1 MKTLSRWMLAL
12 ALVFSTTLIYP
23 HTNPKTN
30 LITQPS
36 VMADNTIALLPKS
49 DVVAVLD
56 LNRLLNDLL
65 PKAKQIWPE
74 QFAKFEKEFNDV
86 FSKASAAGIDVYKLK
101 SVAIGMNLFGEKT
114 TGAMIVEGLT
124 VTPELMSKENTERS
138 TIDYKGKTLYIEKP
152 KPEPKPVAKA
162 SAKTSGK
169 RKVAA
174 RSKTQSRA
182 KSQTA
187 RAKTS
192 AQLPGGVPMGNVTDL
207 ASNVGSNLLK
217 DNTAYVQLDETR
229 AAIGD
234 ETQVKVVID
243 ALTGSPTPSSNLSQE
258 LSNAL
263 QETKANGVLR
273 FAVNIPESA
282 RKAAEGEEFL
292 KNLAVTKMV
301 LGTLDVSDEMSLLLD
316 AKLRTNSA
324 DEASKL
330 HESLAALLGLGKMM
344 LGGNQDPTMQMFSK
358 MLDQVRLSPQSNDVT
373 LAITLPR
380 ELYETFLKSDSKATP
395 TKNDK

>member
-1 MKTLSRWMLAL
+1 MKTFSRWTLAL

-23 HTNPKTN
+23 KTNPIN
-30 LITQPS
+30 SPS
-36 VMADNTIALLPKS
+36 VMADNTISLLPKS

-65 PKAKQIWPE
+65 PKAKQIWPD

-86 FSKASAAGIDVYKLK
+86 LGKASAAGVDVYKLK

-114 TGAMIVEGLT
+114 TGAMIIEGLT

-138 TIDYKGKTLYIEKP
+138 TIEYKGKTLFIEKP
-152 KPEPKPVAKA
+152 KPEPKSVAKA
-162 SAKTSGK
+162 SAKTSGN

-192 AQLPGGVPMGNVTDL
+192 SQLPGGIPGNVTDL
-207 ASNVGSNLLK
+207 ASSVGSNLLK
-217 DNTAYVQLDETR
+217 DNTAYVQLDEAR

-234 ETQVKVVID
+234 ETQVKAVID
-243 ALTGSPTPSSNLSQE
+243 ALTSSPTPSSNISQE
-258 LSNAL
+258 LSSAL
-263 QETKANGVLR
+263 QETKASGVLR
-273 FAVNIPESA
+273 FAVNVPDSA
-282 RKAAEGEEFL
+282 RKAAEGEEFF
-292 KNLAVTKMV
+292 KNLAVVKMV
-301 LGTLDVSDEMSLLLD
+301 MGTLDVSDEMSLLLD
-316 AKLRTNSA
+316 AKLRTGSA

-330 HESLAALLGLGKMM
+330 HESLTALLALGKML
-344 LGGNQDPTMQMFSK
+344 LGGNQDPTMLMLNK
-358 MLDQVRLSPQSNDVT
+358 ALDQIRLSPQSNDVT

-380 ELYETFLKSDSKATP
+380 ELYETFLKSDSKAKP
-395 TKNDK
+395 AKNDK